1 MKPTPLK
8 DKIKV
13 LIVNETVKKAKAT
26 INNVT
31 KFYDSE
37 DVVAAVAWL
46 KGHYNNMEL
55 SPHRAANKL
64 IDEAFPD
71 VVSSE

>member
-46 KGHYNNMEL
+46 KAQLPYNE
-55 SPHRAANKL
+55 HKVTREK
-64 IDEAFPD
+64 IDAAFPD
-71 VVSSE
+71 VVEVKDD